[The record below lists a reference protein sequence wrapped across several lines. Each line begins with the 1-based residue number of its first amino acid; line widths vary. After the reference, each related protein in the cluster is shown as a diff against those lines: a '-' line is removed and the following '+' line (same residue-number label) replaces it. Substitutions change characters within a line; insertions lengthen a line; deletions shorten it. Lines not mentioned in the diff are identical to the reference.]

1 MSVSLPASQ
10 QRVLDRMEGALRA
23 SEPRMASMYAIFAR
37 LNAAEPIGAEQLA
50 RRRQRWLQPGT
61 AMYAIVLI
69 PVMFAAIIVGALLG
83 GSARSVTACEAS
95 YSVGGV
101 SPLAGRPSC
110 PTSGKAA
117 VAKTAVRKTIAA
129 TARLACAAAGQASQF
144 TTRTHDEQAF
154 PPAVRVDEIAAG
166 PPQIPQAP
174 QVPHVARIPGM
185 CEK

>member
-23 SEPRMASMYAIFAR
+23 SEPHMASMYAIFAR
-37 LNAAEPIGAEQLA
+37 LNAAEPVGAEQLA

-61 AMYAIVLI
+61 TMYAIVLI

-101 SPLAGRPSC
+101 APLAGRPSC
-110 PTSGKAA
+110 PVSDKP
-117 VAKTAVRKTIAA
+117 KTGVRKTMS
-129 TARLACAAAGQASQF
+129 TVRLACAAAAPPSRF
-144 TTRTHDEQAF
+144 TTMTRNDQGFA
-154 PPAVRVDEIAAG
+154 PAAWLSATAG
-166 PPQIPQAP
+166 S
-174 QVPHVARIPGM
+174 
-185 CEK
+185 CET

>member
-1 MSVSLPASQ
+1 VSVSLPACQ

-23 SEPRMASMYAIFAR
+23 SEPHMASMYAIFAR

-50 RRRQRWLQPGT
+50 RRRQRWFQPGT
-61 AMYAIVLI
+61 TMYAIVLI

-110 PTSGKAA
+110 PTSGSKAA
-117 VAKTAVRKTIAA
+117 VAKTTVRKTIAA
-129 TARLACAAAGQASQF
+129 KARLACTGAGPVSQF

-154 PPAVRVDEIAAG
+154 PPAARVDAIAAG
-166 PPQIPQAP
+166 SSRTPQIPQM
-174 QVPHVARIPGM
+174 ARIPGM

>member
-1 MSVSLPASQ
+1 
-10 QRVLDRMEGALRA
+10 
-23 SEPRMASMYAIFAR
+23 MASMYAIFAR
-37 LNAAEPIGAEQLA
+37 LNAAESIGAEQLA

-61 AMYAIVLI
+61 TMYAIVLI

-117 VAKTAVRKTIAA
+117 VAKTAARKTMAA
-129 TARLACAAAGQASQF
+129 KVRLACGGAGQASQF

-154 PPAVRVDEIAAG
+154 PPAVRVDSIAAG
-166 PPQIPQAP
+166 PPQAPQAP
-174 QVPHVARIPGM
+174 QAPQIPGM

>member
-1 MSVSLPASQ
+1 
-10 QRVLDRMEGALRA
+10 
-23 SEPRMASMYAIFAR
+23 MASMYAIFAR
-37 LNAAEPIGAEQLA
+37 LNAAEPIGAEQFA

-61 AMYAIVLI
+61 TMYAIVLI

-101 SPLAGRPSC
+101 SPLADRPSC

-117 VAKTAVRKTIAA
+117 VAKAAVRKTIAA
-129 TARLACAAAGQASQF
+129 TARLACAGTGQASQF

-154 PPAVRVDEIAAG
+154 PPTVRVDAMAAG
-166 PPQIPQAP
+166 PPRTPQTP
-174 QVPHVARIPGM
+174 QMARIPGM

>member
-1 MSVSLPASQ
+1 VSLPACQ

-23 SEPRMASMYAIFAR
+23 SEPHMASMYAIFAR

-50 RRRQRWLQPGT
+50 RRRQRWFQPGT
-61 AMYAIVLI
+61 TMYAIVLI

-129 TARLACAAAGQASQF
+129 TARLACAGTGPASQF
-144 TTRTHDEQAF
+144 TTRNHDEQAF
-154 PPAVRVDEIAAG
+154 PPGARVDTIAADSAQT
-166 PPQIPQAP
+166 PQM
-174 QVPHVARIPGM
+174 ARIPGM